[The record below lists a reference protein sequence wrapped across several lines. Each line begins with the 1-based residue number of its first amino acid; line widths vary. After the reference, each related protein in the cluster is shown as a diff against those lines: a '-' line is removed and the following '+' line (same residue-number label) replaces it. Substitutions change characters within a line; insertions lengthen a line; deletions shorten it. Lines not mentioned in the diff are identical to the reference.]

1 MYYCKMGRQI
11 MKPSLKLTII
21 LIILIFLS
29 ACAPVISKEL
39 LQQVDTTITFKSVF
53 EKPENY
59 LNEMVLWGGV
69 IVSTRNLKEGTLLEI
84 LQKPLEFGNE
94 PEAGD
99 NSEGRFLALS
109 DGYLD
114 SAVYS
119 KDRKVTLVGLVKGRR
134 VQLLDEIEYA
144 YPLIAIKEIY
154 LWPQRTERPEFY
166 NGPYYYDPFYYDPF
180 PYGYPGWRHY
190 HHR

>member
-1 MYYCKMGRQI
+1 
-11 MKPSLKLTII
+11 MKPSLKLII
-21 LIILIFLS
+21 LLITLTFLS
-29 ACAPVISKEL
+29 ACAPVISKAL

-84 LQKPLEFGNE
+84 LQKPLGFGNE

-119 KDRKVTLVGLVKGRR
+119 KDRKVTLAGLVKGRR

-154 LWPQRTERPEFY
+154 LWPQWPERPEFY
-166 NGPYYYDPFYYDPF
+166 YGPYYYDPFYYDPF
-180 PYGYPGWRHY
+180 PYGYPGWRHW
-190 HHR
+190 HRR